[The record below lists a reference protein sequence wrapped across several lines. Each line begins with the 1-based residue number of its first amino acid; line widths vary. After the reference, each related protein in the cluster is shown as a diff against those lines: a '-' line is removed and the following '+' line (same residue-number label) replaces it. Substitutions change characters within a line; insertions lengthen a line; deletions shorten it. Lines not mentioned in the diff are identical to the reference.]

1 MCLGPDGNGK
11 KQTIPLTEKLCL
23 LDCSRENRNASNES
37 FFFPFRLSAC
47 FFFLMEVQC
56 LLILLPRPVS
66 LYFDRE

>member
-47 FFFLMEVQC
+47 FFLNGGSVLVNITSEACFS
-56 LLILLPRPVS
+56 I
-66 LYFDRE
+66 F